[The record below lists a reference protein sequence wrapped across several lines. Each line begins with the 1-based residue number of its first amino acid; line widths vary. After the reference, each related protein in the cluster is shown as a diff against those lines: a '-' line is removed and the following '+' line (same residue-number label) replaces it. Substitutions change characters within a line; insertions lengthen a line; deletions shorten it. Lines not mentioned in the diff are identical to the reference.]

1 MFDLIG
7 GIVFL
12 VGVAVC
18 AFAAYK
24 AALFLKEKLYVIMY
38 GEKIDTERNRYLSSH
53 WDKYKIE

>member
-7 GIVFL
+7 VIVFL
-12 VGVAVC
+12 VGAVVC
-18 AFAAYK
+18 TFAVYK

-38 GEKIDTERNRYLSSH
+38 GEKIDTERTRYLSNH